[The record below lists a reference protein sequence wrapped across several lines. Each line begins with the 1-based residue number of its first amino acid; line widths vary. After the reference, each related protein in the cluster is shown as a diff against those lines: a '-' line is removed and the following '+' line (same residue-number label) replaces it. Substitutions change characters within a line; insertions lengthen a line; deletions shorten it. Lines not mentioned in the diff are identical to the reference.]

1 MAQVGSISRSAAPR
15 HGVAAD
21 GPVRVL
27 RSLVGALALLLALI
41 GFIGTAIRD
50 PRPHD
55 IPVGIVGPPAAA
67 RQISAALGSAAPG
80 AFQLTS
86 YDSEAAARKALDSRS
101 VDGVL
106 LLGGGPPRVIVAG
119 AAGDG
124 STGVITAVFTNAFKA
139 QGATTVTVETMHPFA
154 GGDPHGRILFFVVV
168 AVLISSLVAQA
179 ALGVG
184 REARWGPRLLVAGGF
199 GALAGL
205 AGMGSAA
212 WIAGGYGSGFWPAV
226 GLVALASTAT
236 GTVVAGSIRLLG
248 AAGLAL
254 AALVVV
260 LIDLVSSGGPVGSQL
275 LPIAGWLPGCRRASC
290 TTASAAPCTSKG
302 QAWTGRWRCS
312 RAGCWAGSCSC
323 SWVNWSRGV
332 RLRRPRPGGRPSNL
346 A

>member
-15 HGVAAD
+15 HAVAAH

-27 RSLVGALALLLALI
+27 RTLVGALALLLALI

-55 IPVGIVGPPAAA
+55 IPVGIVGPPVAA

-124 STGVITAVFTNAFKA
+124 STGVITAVFANAFKA
-139 QGATTVTVETMHPFA
+139 QGATVTVETVHPFA
-154 GGDPHGRILFFVVV
+154 GGDPHGLILFFVVV

-184 REARWGPRLLVAGGF
+184 REARWGPRLLVAGSF

-226 GLVALASTAT
+226 GLVALASAAT

-248 AAGLAL
+248 TAGLAL

-275 LPIAGWLPGCRRASC
+275 LPDFYRWLAPWMPASELYDGLRGALYFEGAGLDRPVALLAGWLLGGLVLVLLGELVARRSPS
-290 TTASAAPCTSKG
+290 ASAAG
-302 QAWTGRWRCS
+302 QPAQ
-312 RAGCWAGSCSC
+312 
-323 SWVNWSRGV
+323 
-332 RLRRPRPGGRPSNL
+332 
-346 A
+346 